1 MNYEVTNSRDDKVL
15 IMTADEVQKYVG
27 AAANK
32 YNYGY
37 YRYWELDGAAYYDC
51 GPITYTVRPQK

>member
-1 MNYEVTNSRDDKVL
+1 MNYEVANSRDDNVL

-37 YRYWELDGAAYYDC
+37 FRYWELDGTTYYDC
-51 GPITYTVRPQK
+51 GPITYMVRLQK